1 MSTENELRIL
11 RTHLLL
17 SGGIPHAGLCRAIFG
32 HIRRSWA
39 IVRHLRHGICR
50 IIARE
55 CPTWRIIARQ
65 SPAWGN
71 PDRECPAWR
80 IAARERPS
88 WRNPARELPAASV
101 CMHARPA
108 RVRERHCP
116 YSRGSAALFVRLLRA
131 QYSPCAR
138 GDGVESLLPRRN
150 GVLPRLY
157 WCLLIRYDA
166 APRARRREPHGRRCD
181 HLRRHFHRTRYIA

>member
-1 MSTENELRIL
+1 MGTENELRIL

-55 CPTWRIIARQ
+55 CAAWRFIARQ
-65 SPAWGN
+65 SPV
-71 PDRECPAWR
+71 RR

-131 QYSPCAR
+131 QYSPRAR
-138 GDGVESLLPRRN
+138 GDGVESRPPRRN